1 MHPCTPVQALITPWN
16 YPLLLSTWKERVV
29 SGGLHV
35 RHCSEQVAP
44 WLLASWLALLPGL
57 TGRLS
62 CPGTHFTFFFTPL
75 ALMQVAPALA
85 AGNTCVLKPSELASL
100 TSLELAAIA
109 QEVRESCSCCVP
121 LQLLPRELS
130 WLGQSTAPSRGVSGA
145 CTAQVGLP
153 PGVLNVITGTGADAG
168 APLR

>member
-1 MHPCTPVQALITPWN
+1 MFGCLAVFGHVQGR
-16 YPLLLSTWKERVV
+16 LLS
-29 SGGLHV
+29 GV
-35 RHCSEQVAP
+35 RPPVCSR
-44 WLLASWLALLPGL
+44 LALLSGL
-57 TGRLS
+57 ATSLCCAGA
-62 CPGTHFTFFFTPL
+62 HFTLLFTPL
-75 ALMQVAPALA
+75 ALSQVAPALA

-153 PGVLNVITGTGADAG
+153 PGVLNVITGTGPDAG